1 MVDKAVTVVREK
13 IGPTIGYLSGPDMGT
28 VNRALAVFLGFT

>member
-13 IGPTIGYLSGPDMGT
+13 IGPSIGYLSESDMSI
-28 VNRALAVFLGFT
+28 VNRALAAFLGFT